1 MNLNPPSWSEMTLN
15 YSMMVERYPNLK
27 EDIGGSIPD
36 CEISSPLDKF
46 VALTYQPFVSLKKKE
61 KNRKKTPELKHM
73 SKVTNSLSQI
83 LFNLGLITKLR
94 LEKPAFFFLFK
105 SVWRLNTGSWN
116 PVWATYRNLQ
126 VQERLGRRCLQ
137 RMPSST

>member
-46 VALTYQPFVSLKKKE
+46 VALTYQPSVSLKKK
-61 KNRKKTPELKHM
+61 KKTVKKPQ
-73 SKVTNSLSQI
+73 SLSTCQKSRT
-83 LFNLGLITKLR
+83 LCHK
-94 LEKPAFFFLFK
+94 FFLT
-105 SVWRLNTGSWN
+105 S
-116 PVWATYRNLQ
+116 A
-126 VQERLGRRCLQ
+126 
-137 RMPSST
+137 